1 MTQED
6 HLIQRGLMA
15 EDILRSDG
23 FNELFDLIVSEI
35 GREILETDLE
45 DPLKYRDNLYLTVH
59 GMKAFRNRLTTYAVL
74 KNEIE
79 ASRNTK
85 FEQDDD

>member
-1 MTQED
+1 MTPED
-6 HLIQRGLMA
+6 HLITRGLKA
-15 EDILRSDG
+15 ETILRGDE

-45 DPLKYRDNLYLTVH
+45 DPTKYRENLYLTVH
-59 GMKAFRNRLTTYAVL
+59 GMKAFRNRLTTYAVE
-74 KNEIE
+74 KNQIE
-79 ASRNTK
+79 TARNTK